1 MKPVKPKTV
10 RLITPLIVVTGV
22 ALLVYRHVSG
32 SDLLTASLRVGSF
45 ASLLAAPLWLLYDR
59 VLWHVS
65 FFRAWDYF
73 CDVPDL
79 RGRWFGALDRGDAR
93 GPHPFVLEIAQTM
106 TDIHCVTYSS
116 HSSSRSI
123 TAEIVCDSDHKQ
135 ILQLVYTWRA
145 EVRQDLDG
153 TLLPDTLIFDG
164 TTILDI
170 HSRSRRFLDGRYY
183 TNRLPGGTR
192 GRLHLAFESPELLH
206 HFELPPNDP
215 LSKPALPPP
224 AAAT

>member
-1 MKPVKPKTV
+1 MKPVKPKVV
-10 RLITPLIVVTGV
+10 RLITPLVVVTGV
-22 ALLVYRHVSG
+22 ALLVYRQVTG
-32 SDLLTASLRVGSF
+32 SDLLPAILRVGSF
-45 ASLLAAPLWLLYDR
+45 ASLLAVPLWIFYDR
-59 VLWHVS
+59 VLWHVP

-79 RGRWFGALDRGDAR
+79 RGRWRGTLDRGDTR

-116 HSSSRSI
+116 RSSSRSI

-135 ILQLVYTWRA
+135 TLQLVYSWRA
-145 EVRQDLDG
+145 EVREDLDG
-153 TLLPDTLIFDG
+153 TPLPDVMIFDG
-164 TTILDI
+164 TTVLDV

-192 GRLHLAFESPELLH
+192 GRLNLLFESPELLH
-206 HFELPPNDP
+206 HFELPAHDP
-215 LSKPALPPP
+215 PSKPALPPP
-224 AAAT
+224 TATP